1 MVKRLAMLMASLFLL
16 VGGALAQT
24 HVSGTVVGSEDGEPI
39 IGASIIVA
47 GTHTGTVT
55 DVDGHFEFTIPQGA
69 SKKLVVSYVGMESQT
84 VQGKENMKIALK
96 SNQHNLDEVMV
107 VAFGTEKK
115 SAFTGSAAV
124 VNSEDLSKKITT
136 NVADALVGS
145 VPGLQIR
152 GASGQPGSSSS
163 SGINIRGIS
172 SIYADTEPLII
183 VDGAPYPGNLSA
195 IPAEDI
201 DQVTVLKDAASAAL
215 YGARGASG
223 VIIIT
228 TKSGR
233 NQKATVSVD
242 AKWGSNSR
250 AVQDYDVIKDPGQY
264 YEVNYA
270 QLYNRY
276 FYLNGMS
283 AADANSR
290 ANSAMLS
297 NLVYNVYSY
306 PESEQLIGMDGKLNP
321 KATLGRVI
329 TSNSGAKYYLTP
341 DDWND
346 EAYKN
351 SFRQEYT
358 VSASGAMDKGSF
370 YASLNYLNDNG
381 VIDNSSYKRYSGRLK
396 ADYKI
401 KPWLRVSGNAQFTH
415 SDQES
420 TPFLSYEDLS
430 AANIMYYTA
439 NIGPI
444 YPLYVRGED
453 GAILTD
459 SYGHNRYDYGTANDY
474 GLTRPFLAT
483 GNPIGSNLYNVN
495 KTGMNQ
501 VVANGAV
508 DINFTDWLKLNLTTS
523 VIYNTFN
530 DHDYTNSFE
539 GPSAG
544 ANGKLIKD
552 NTQNLRTNNVQTLT
566 FTKSFGKNNVDALIG
581 HEYYDENVNY
591 LEGDANYEFSPYVQE
606 LYAYANRY
614 NNTSYSSKY
623 NVEGFFG
630 RAQYNYDEKYFGSF
644 SYRRDGSSY
653 FAKNNRWGSFW
664 SIGGAWIISKEKWFT
679 APWVDMLKIKASY
692 GEQGKDNIG
701 QGRYTNLYSLQTS
714 GTTSI
719 VPVYARMGNEDI
731 TWEKTGNFNL
741 GLEFNLFKNRLNGT
755 LDYYYKKTTDLLFW
769 LSIPKSAGTSG
780 YYSNIGDL
788 RNSGVELTL
797 TGVILRSKDFDWSV
811 TANLSHN
818 STKILKLPESSIV
831 DNGGFSASNSLHI
844 FQYWYREG
852 GPMYNAY
859 MPSYAGVNDQGQ
871 ALYWVDA
878 DLDKLANY
886 TPGDR
891 PGKNKSYTTTDYT
904 KATYYEQGSLMP
916 KVFGGFSTSFRWKN
930 FDASLSFDYQI
941 GGKVYDREYQN
952 LMSPSYQGGR
962 NDWGHAIHKDVLK
975 SWTPNNTSSNI
986 PRWFYGDTYTS
997 SLSDRFLTNAGYLNF
1012 QSFTVGYTLPKSILP
1027 TWLSKVRIYCMG
1039 ENLCFWSARKGL
1051 DPRFSFDG
1059 AGETG
1064 VYSPTR
1070 NISGGVQVTF

>member
-1 MVKRLAMLMASLFLL
+1 MLMTSLFLL
-16 VGGALAQT
+16 VGGVLAQT

-39 IGASIIVA
+39 IGASVIVA

-69 SKKLVVSYVGMESQT
+69 SNKLVVSYVGMVSQT
-84 VQGKENMKIALK
+84 VQGKENMKVALK

-152 GASGQPGSSSS
+152 GASGQPGSSST

-172 SIYADTEPLII
+172 SIYADTEPLVI

-201 DQVTVLKDAASAAL
+201 EQVTVLKDAASAAL

-276 FYLNGMS
+276 FYINGLS
-283 AADANSR
+283 AADANAR
-290 ANSAMLS
+290 ANSALLS
-297 NLVYNVYSY
+297 NLQYNVFSY
-306 PESEQLIGMDGKLNP
+306 PDGEQLIGMDGKLNP
-321 KATLGRVI
+321 NATLGRVI
-329 TSNSGAKYYLTP
+329 TSNSGNKYYLTP
-341 DDWND
+341 DDWRD
-346 EAYKN
+346 DAYKN

-358 VSASGAMDKGSF
+358 VSATGAMDKGSF
-370 YASLNYLNDNG
+370 YASLNYLDDNG
-381 VIDNSSYKRYSGRLK
+381 VIDKSSYKRYSGRLK
-396 ADYKI
+396 ADYNI

-420 TPFLSYEDLS
+420 TPDLSYDEYS

-453 GAILTD
+453 GSILTD
-459 SYGHNRYDYGTANDY
+459 AYGHQRYDYGTANDY

-483 GNPIGSNLYNVN
+483 GNPLGSNLYNEN
-495 KTGMNQ
+495 KQSMNQ
-501 VVANGAV
+501 VIANGAV

-523 VIYNTFN
+523 VTYNMFDN
-530 DHDYTNSFE
+530 QDYTNSFE
-539 GPSAG
+539 GPSAA
-544 ANGKLIKD
+544 ANGKLEKY

-566 FTKSFGKNNVDALIG
+566 FTKSFGKNNVDALVG
-581 HEYYDENVNY
+581 HEYYDQNVKY
-591 LEGDANYEFSPYVQE
+591 LEGDARYEFSPYVQE
-606 LYAYANRY
+606 LYAYADRY
-614 NNTSYSSKY
+614 DNTSYSTKY

-653 FAKNNRWGSFW
+653 FAKKNRWGSFW
-664 SIGGAWIISKEKWFT
+664 SIGGAWIISKEKWFN

-701 QGRYTNLYSLQTS
+701 QGRYTNLYELQTS

-719 VPVYARMGNEDI
+719 VPVFASMGNEDI
-731 TWEKTGNFNL
+731 TWEKTGNLNI
-741 GLEFNLFKNRLNGT
+741 GLEFNLLKNRLNGT

-780 YYSNIGDL
+780 YYANIGDL

-818 STKILKLPESSIV
+818 STKILKLPESSIA
-831 DNGGFSASNSLHI
+831 DYGGFSASNSLHI

-859 MPSYAGVNDQGQ
+859 MPSYAGVNEQGE

-886 TPGDR
+886 TPGDC

-904 KATYYEQGSLMP
+904 KATYYEHGSLMP
-916 KVFGGFSTSFRWKN
+916 KVFGGFSTSFRWKD

-941 GGKVYDREYQN
+941 GGKVYDNEYQH

-962 NDWGHAIHKDVLK
+962 ADWGHAIHKDALK

-997 SLSDRFLTNAGYLNF
+997 SNSDRFLTNAGYLNF
-1012 QSFTVGYTLPKSILP
+1012 QSFTVGYTFPKSILP
-1027 TWLSKVRIYCMG
+1027 TWLSKVRVYCMG

-1059 AGETG
+1059 AGATG

>member
-1 MVKRLAMLMASLFLL
+1 MLMTSLFLL
-16 VGGALAQT
+16 VGGVLAQT

-39 IGASIIVA
+39 IGASVIVA

-69 SKKLVVSYVGMESQT
+69 SNKLVVSYVGMVSQT
-84 VQGKENMKIALK
+84 VQGKENMKVALK

-152 GASGQPGSSSS
+152 GASGQPGSSST

-172 SIYADTEPLII
+172 SIYADTEPLVI

-201 DQVTVLKDAASAAL
+201 EQVTVLKDAASAAL

-276 FYLNGMS
+276 FYINGLS
-283 AADANSR
+283 AADANAR
-290 ANSAMLS
+290 ANSALLS
-297 NLVYNVYSY
+297 NLQYNVFSY
-306 PESEQLIGMDGKLNP
+306 PDGEQLIGMDGKLNP
-321 KATLGRVI
+321 NATLGRVI
-329 TSNSGAKYYLTP
+329 TSNSGNKYYLTP
-341 DDWND
+341 DDWRD
-346 EAYKN
+346 DAYKN

-358 VSASGAMDKGSF
+358 VSATGAMDKGSF
-370 YASLNYLNDNG
+370 YASLNYLDDNG
-381 VIDNSSYKRYSGRLK
+381 VIDKSSYKRYSGRLK
-396 ADYKI
+396 ADYNI

-420 TPFLSYEDLS
+420 TPDLSYDEYS

-453 GAILTD
+453 GSILTD
-459 SYGHNRYDYGTANDY
+459 AYGHQRYDYGTANDY

-483 GNPIGSNLYNVN
+483 GNPLGSNLYNEN
-495 KTGMNQ
+495 KQSMNQ
-501 VVANGAV
+501 VIANGAV

-523 VIYNTFN
+523 VTYNMFDN
-530 DHDYTNSFE
+530 QDYTNSFE
-539 GPSAG
+539 GPSAA
-544 ANGKLIKD
+544 ANGKLEKY

-566 FTKSFGKNNVDALIG
+566 FTKSFGKNNVDALVG
-581 HEYYDENVNY
+581 HEYFDQNVKY
-591 LEGDANYEFSPYVQE
+591 LEGDARYEFSPYVQE
-606 LYAYANRY
+606 LYAYADRY
-614 NNTSYSSKY
+614 DNTSYSTKY

-653 FAKNNRWGSFW
+653 FAKKNRWGSFW
-664 SIGGAWIISKEKWFT
+664 SIGGAWIISKEKWFN

-701 QGRYTNLYSLQTS
+701 QGRYTNLYELQTS

-719 VPVYARMGNEDI
+719 VPVFASMGNEDI
-731 TWEKTGNFNL
+731 TWEKTGNLNI
-741 GLEFNLFKNRLNGT
+741 GLEFNLLKNRLNGT

-780 YYSNIGDL
+780 YYANIGDL

-818 STKILKLPESSIV
+818 STKILKLPESSIA
-831 DNGGFSASNSLHI
+831 DYGGFSASNSLHI

-859 MPSYAGVNDQGQ
+859 MPSYAGVNEQGE

-886 TPGDR
+886 TPGDC

-904 KATYYEQGSLMP
+904 KATYYEHGSLMP
-916 KVFGGFSTSFRWKN
+916 KVFGGFSTSFRWKD

-941 GGKVYDREYQN
+941 GGKVYDNEYQH

-962 NDWGHAIHKDVLK
+962 ADWGHAIHKDALK

-997 SLSDRFLTNAGYLNF
+997 SNSDRFLTNAGYLNF
-1012 QSFTVGYTLPKSILP
+1012 QSFTVGYTFPKSILP
-1027 TWLSKVRIYCMG
+1027 TWLSKVRVYCMG

-1059 AGETG
+1059 AGATG

>member
-1 MVKRLAMLMASLFLL
+1 MLMTSLFLL
-16 VGGALAQT
+16 VGGVLAQT

-39 IGASIIVA
+39 IGASVIVA

-69 SKKLVVSYVGMESQT
+69 SNKLVVSYVGMVSQT
-84 VQGKENMKIALK
+84 VQGKENMKVALK

-152 GASGQPGSSSS
+152 GASGQPGSSST

-172 SIYADTEPLII
+172 SIYADTEPLVI

-201 DQVTVLKDAASAAL
+201 EQVTVLKDAASAAL

-250 AVQDYDVIKDPGQY
+250 AVQDYDVIKNPGQY

-276 FYLNGMS
+276 FYINGLS
-283 AADANSR
+283 AADANAR
-290 ANSAMLS
+290 ANSALLS
-297 NLVYNVYSY
+297 NLQYNVFSY
-306 PESEQLIGMDGKLNP
+306 PDGEQLIGMDGKLNP
-321 KATLGRVI
+321 NATLGRVI
-329 TSNSGAKYYLTP
+329 TSNSGNKYYLTP
-341 DDWND
+341 DDWRD
-346 EAYKN
+346 DAYKN

-358 VSASGAMDKGSF
+358 VSATGAMDKGSF
-370 YASLNYLNDNG
+370 YASLNYLDDNG
-381 VIDNSSYKRYSGRLK
+381 VIDKSSYKRYSGRLK
-396 ADYKI
+396 ADYNI

-420 TPFLSYEDLS
+420 TPDLSYDEYS

-453 GAILTD
+453 GSILTD
-459 SYGHNRYDYGTANDY
+459 AYGHQRYDYGTANDY

-483 GNPIGSNLYNVN
+483 GNPLGSNLYNEN
-495 KTGMNQ
+495 KQSMNQ
-501 VVANGAV
+501 VIANGAV

-523 VIYNTFN
+523 VTYNMFDN
-530 DHDYTNSFE
+530 QDYTNSFE
-539 GPSAG
+539 GPSAA
-544 ANGKLIKD
+544 ANGKLEKY

-566 FTKSFGKNNVDALIG
+566 FTKSFGKNNVDALVG
-581 HEYYDENVNY
+581 HEYYDQNVKY
-591 LEGDANYEFSPYVQE
+591 LEGDARYEFSPYVQE
-606 LYAYANRY
+606 LYAYADRY
-614 NNTSYSSKY
+614 DNTSYSTKY

-653 FAKNNRWGSFW
+653 FAKKNRWGSFW
-664 SIGGAWIISKEKWFT
+664 SIGGAWIISKEKWFN

-701 QGRYTNLYSLQTS
+701 QGRYTNLYELQTS

-719 VPVYARMGNEDI
+719 VPVFASMGNEDI
-731 TWEKTGNFNL
+731 TWEKTGNLNI
-741 GLEFNLFKNRLNGT
+741 GLEFNLLKNRLNGT

-780 YYSNIGDL
+780 YYANIGDL

-818 STKILKLPESSIV
+818 STKILKLPESSIA
-831 DNGGFSASNSLHI
+831 DYGGFSASNSLHI

-859 MPSYAGVNDQGQ
+859 MPSYAGVNEQGE

-886 TPGDR
+886 TPGDC

-904 KATYYEQGSLMP
+904 KATYYEHGSLMP

-941 GGKVYDREYQN
+941 GGKVYDNEYQH

-962 NDWGHAIHKDVLK
+962 ADWGHAIHKDALK

-997 SLSDRFLTNAGYLNF
+997 SNSDRFLTNAGYLNF
-1012 QSFTVGYTLPKSILP
+1012 QSFTVGYTFPKSILP
-1027 TWLSKVRIYCMG
+1027 TWLSKVRVYCMG

-1059 AGETG
+1059 AGATG

>member
-1 MVKRLAMLMASLFLL
+1 MLMTSLFLL
-16 VGGALAQT
+16 VGGVLAQT

-39 IGASIIVA
+39 IGASVIVA

-69 SKKLVVSYVGMESQT
+69 SNKLVVSYVGMVSQT
-84 VQGKENMKIALK
+84 VQGKENMKVALK

-152 GASGQPGSSSS
+152 GASGQPGSSST

-172 SIYADTEPLII
+172 SIYADTEPLVI

-201 DQVTVLKDAASAAL
+201 EQVTVLKDAASAAL

-276 FYLNGMS
+276 FYINGLS
-283 AADANSR
+283 AADANAR
-290 ANSAMLS
+290 ANSALLS
-297 NLVYNVYSY
+297 NLQYNVFSY
-306 PESEQLIGMDGKLNP
+306 PDGEQLIGMDGKLNP
-321 KATLGRVI
+321 NATLGRVI
-329 TSNSGAKYYLTP
+329 TSNSGNKYYLTP
-341 DDWND
+341 DDWRD
-346 EAYKN
+346 DAYKN

-358 VSASGAMDKGSF
+358 VSATGAMDKGSF
-370 YASLNYLNDNG
+370 YASLNYLDDNG
-381 VIDNSSYKRYSGRLK
+381 VIDKSSYKRYSGRLK
-396 ADYKI
+396 ADYNI

-420 TPFLSYEDLS
+420 TPDLSYDEYS

-453 GAILTD
+453 GSILTD
-459 SYGHNRYDYGTANDY
+459 AYGHQRYDYGTANDY

-483 GNPIGSNLYNVN
+483 GNPLGSNLYNEN
-495 KTGMNQ
+495 KQSMNQ
-501 VVANGAV
+501 VIANGAV

-523 VIYNTFN
+523 VTYNMFDN
-530 DHDYTNSFE
+530 QDYTNSFE
-539 GPSAG
+539 GPSAA
-544 ANGKLIKD
+544 ANGKLEKY

-566 FTKSFGKNNVDALIG
+566 FTKSFGKNNVDALVG
-581 HEYYDENVNY
+581 HEYYDQNVKY
-591 LEGDANYEFSPYVQE
+591 LEGDARYEFSPYVQE
-606 LYAYANRY
+606 LYAYADRY
-614 NNTSYSSKY
+614 DNTSYSTKY

-653 FAKNNRWGSFW
+653 FAKKNRWGSFW
-664 SIGGAWIISKEKWFT
+664 SIGGAWIISKEKWFN

-701 QGRYTNLYSLQTS
+701 QGRYTNLYELQTS

-719 VPVYARMGNEDI
+719 VPVFASMGNEDI
-731 TWEKTGNFNL
+731 TWEKTGNLNI
-741 GLEFNLFKNRLNGT
+741 GLEFNLLKNRLNGT

-780 YYSNIGDL
+780 YYANIGDL

-818 STKILKLPESSIV
+818 STKILKLPESSIA
-831 DNGGFSASNSLHI
+831 DYGGFSASNSLHI

-859 MPSYAGVNDQGQ
+859 MPSYAGVNEQGE

-886 TPGDR
+886 TPGDC

-916 KVFGGFSTSFRWKN
+916 KVFGGFSTSFRWKD

-941 GGKVYDREYQN
+941 GGKVYDNEYQH

-962 NDWGHAIHKDVLK
+962 ADWGHAIHKDALK

-997 SLSDRFLTNAGYLNF
+997 SNSDRFLTNAGYLNF

-1027 TWLSKVRIYCMG
+1027 TWLSKVRVYCMG

-1059 AGETG
+1059 AGATG

>member
-1 MVKRLAMLMASLFLL
+1 MLMTSLFLL
-16 VGGALAQT
+16 VGGVLAQT

-39 IGASIIVA
+39 IGASVIVA

-69 SKKLVVSYVGMESQT
+69 SNKLVVSYVGMVSQT
-84 VQGKENMKIALK
+84 VQGKENMKVALK

-152 GASGQPGSSSS
+152 GASGQPGSSST

-172 SIYADTEPLII
+172 SIYADTEPLVI

-201 DQVTVLKDAASAAL
+201 EQVTVLKDAASAAL

-276 FYLNGMS
+276 FYINGLS
-283 AADANSR
+283 AADANAR
-290 ANSAMLS
+290 ANSALLS
-297 NLVYNVYSY
+297 NLQYNVFSY
-306 PESEQLIGMDGKLNP
+306 PDGEQLIGMDGKLNP
-321 KATLGRVI
+321 NATLGRVI
-329 TSNSGAKYYLTP
+329 TSNSGNKYYLTP
-341 DDWND
+341 DDWRD
-346 EAYKN
+346 DAYKN

-358 VSASGAMDKGSF
+358 VSATGAMDKGSF
-370 YASLNYLNDNG
+370 YASLNYLDDNG
-381 VIDNSSYKRYSGRLK
+381 VIDKSSYKRYSGRLK
-396 ADYKI
+396 ADYNI

-420 TPFLSYEDLS
+420 TPDLSYDEYS

-453 GAILTD
+453 GSILTD
-459 SYGHNRYDYGTANDY
+459 AYGHQRYDYGTANDY

-483 GNPIGSNLYNVN
+483 GNPLGSNLYNEN
-495 KTGMNQ
+495 KESMNQ
-501 VVANGAV
+501 VIANGAV

-523 VIYNTFN
+523 VTYNMFDN
-530 DHDYTNSFE
+530 QDYTNSFE
-539 GPSAG
+539 GPSAA
-544 ANGKLIKD
+544 ANGKLEKY

-566 FTKSFGKNNVDALIG
+566 FTKSFGKNNVDALVG
-581 HEYYDENVNY
+581 HEYYDQNVKY
-591 LEGDANYEFSPYVQE
+591 LEGDARYEFSPYVQE
-606 LYAYANRY
+606 LYAYADRY
-614 NNTSYSSKY
+614 DNTSYSTKY

-653 FAKNNRWGSFW
+653 FAKKNRWGSFW
-664 SIGGAWIISKEKWFT
+664 SIGGAWIISKEKWFN

-701 QGRYTNLYSLQTS
+701 QGRYTNLYELQTS

-719 VPVYARMGNEDI
+719 VPVFAAMGNEDI
-731 TWEKTGNFNL
+731 TWEKTGNLNI
-741 GLEFNLFKNRLNGT
+741 GLEFNLLKNRLNGT

-780 YYSNIGDL
+780 YYANIGDL

-811 TANLSHN
+811 TTNLSHN
-818 STKILKLPESSIV
+818 STKILKLPESSIA
-831 DNGGFSASNSLHI
+831 DYGGFSASNSLHI

-859 MPSYAGVNDQGQ
+859 MPSYAGVNEQGE

-886 TPGDR
+886 TPGDC

-941 GGKVYDREYQN
+941 GGKVYDNEYQH

-962 NDWGHAIHKDVLK
+962 ADWGHAIHKDALK

-997 SLSDRFLTNAGYLNF
+997 SNSDRFLTNAGYLNF

-1027 TWLSKVRIYCMG
+1027 SWLSKVRVYCMG

-1059 AGETG
+1059 AGATG

>member
-1 MVKRLAMLMASLFLL
+1 MLMTSLFLL
-16 VGGALAQT
+16 VGGVLAQT

-39 IGASIIVA
+39 IGASVIVA

-69 SKKLVVSYVGMESQT
+69 SNKLVVSYVGMVSQT
-84 VQGKENMKIALK
+84 VQGKENMKVALK

-152 GASGQPGSSSS
+152 GASGQPGSSST

-172 SIYADTEPLII
+172 SIYADTEPLVI

-201 DQVTVLKDAASAAL
+201 EQVTVLKDAASAAL

-276 FYLNGMS
+276 FYINGLS
-283 AADANSR
+283 AADANAR
-290 ANSAMLS
+290 ANSALLS
-297 NLVYNVYSY
+297 NLQYNVFSY
-306 PESEQLIGMDGKLNP
+306 PDGEQLIGMDGKLNP
-321 KATLGRVI
+321 NATLGRVI
-329 TSNSGAKYYLTP
+329 TSNSGNKYYLTP
-341 DDWND
+341 DDWRD
-346 EAYKN
+346 DAYKN

-358 VSASGAMDKGSF
+358 VSATGAMDKGSF
-370 YASLNYLNDNG
+370 YASLNYLDDNG
-381 VIDNSSYKRYSGRLK
+381 VIDKSSYKRYSGRLK
-396 ADYKI
+396 ADYNI

-420 TPFLSYEDLS
+420 TPDLSYDEYS

-453 GAILTD
+453 GSILTD
-459 SYGHNRYDYGTANDY
+459 AYGHQRYDYGTANDY

-483 GNPIGSNLYNVN
+483 GNPLGSNLYNEN
-495 KTGMNQ
+495 KQSMNQ
-501 VVANGAV
+501 VIANGAV

-523 VIYNTFN
+523 VTYNMFDN
-530 DHDYTNSFE
+530 QDYTNSFE
-539 GPSAG
+539 GPSAA
-544 ANGKLIKD
+544 ANGKLEKY

-566 FTKSFGKNNVDALIG
+566 FTKSFGKNNVDALVG
-581 HEYYDENVNY
+581 HEYYDQNVKY
-591 LEGDANYEFSPYVQE
+591 LEGDARYEFSPYVQE
-606 LYAYANRY
+606 LYAYADRY
-614 NNTSYSSKY
+614 DNTSYSTKY

-653 FAKNNRWGSFW
+653 FAKKNRWGSFW
-664 SIGGAWIISKEKWFT
+664 SIGGAWIISKEKWFN

-701 QGRYTNLYSLQTS
+701 QGRYTNLYELQTS

-719 VPVYARMGNEDI
+719 VPVFASMGNEDI
-731 TWEKTGNFNL
+731 TWEKTGNLNI
-741 GLEFNLFKNRLNGT
+741 GLEFNLLKNRLNGT

-780 YYSNIGDL
+780 YYANIGDL

-818 STKILKLPESSIV
+818 STKILKLPESSIA
-831 DNGGFSASNSLHI
+831 DYGGFSASNSLHI

-859 MPSYAGVNDQGQ
+859 MPSYAGVNEQGE

-886 TPGDR
+886 TPGDC

-904 KATYYEQGSLMP
+904 KATYYEHGSLMP
-916 KVFGGFSTSFRWKN
+916 KVFGGFSTSFRWKD

-941 GGKVYDREYQN
+941 GGKVYDNEYQH

-962 NDWGHAIHKDVLK
+962 ADWGHAIHKDALK

-997 SLSDRFLTNAGYLNF
+997 SNSDRFLTNAGYLNF

-1027 TWLSKVRIYCMG
+1027 SWLSKVRVYCMG

-1059 AGETG
+1059 AGATG

>member
-1 MVKRLAMLMASLFLL
+1 MLMTSLFLL
-16 VGGALAQT
+16 VGGVLAQT

-39 IGASIIVA
+39 IGASVIVA

-69 SKKLVVSYVGMESQT
+69 SNKLVVSYVGMVSQT
-84 VQGKENMKIALK
+84 VQGKENMKVALK

-152 GASGQPGSSSS
+152 GASGQPGSSST

-172 SIYADTEPLII
+172 SIYADTEPLVI

-201 DQVTVLKDAASAAL
+201 EQVTVLKDAASAAL

-276 FYLNGMS
+276 FYINGLS
-283 AADANSR
+283 AADANAR
-290 ANSAMLS
+290 ANSALLS
-297 NLVYNVYSY
+297 NLQYNVFSY
-306 PESEQLIGMDGKLNP
+306 PDGEQLIGMDGKLNP
-321 KATLGRVI
+321 NATLGRVI
-329 TSNSGAKYYLTP
+329 TSNSGNKYYLTP
-341 DDWND
+341 DDWRD
-346 EAYKN
+346 DAYKN

-358 VSASGAMDKGSF
+358 VSATGAMDKGSF
-370 YASLNYLNDNG
+370 YASLNYLDDNG
-381 VIDNSSYKRYSGRLK
+381 VIDKSSYKRYSGRLK
-396 ADYKI
+396 ADYNI

-420 TPFLSYEDLS
+420 TPDLSYDEYS

-453 GAILTD
+453 GSILTD
-459 SYGHNRYDYGTANDY
+459 AYGHQRYDYGTANDY

-483 GNPIGSNLYNVN
+483 GNPLGSNLYNEN
-495 KTGMNQ
+495 KESMNQ
-501 VVANGAV
+501 VIANGAV

-523 VIYNTFN
+523 VTYNMFDN
-530 DHDYTNSFE
+530 QDYTNSFE
-539 GPSAG
+539 GPSAA
-544 ANGKLIKD
+544 ANGKLEKY

-566 FTKSFGKNNVDALIG
+566 FTKSFGKNNVDALVG
-581 HEYYDENVNY
+581 HEYYDQNVKY
-591 LEGDANYEFSPYVQE
+591 LEGDARYEFSPYVQE
-606 LYAYANRY
+606 LYAYADRY
-614 NNTSYSSKY
+614 DNTSYSTKY

-653 FAKNNRWGSFW
+653 FAKKNRWGSFW
-664 SIGGAWIISKEKWFT
+664 SIGGAWIISKEKWFN

-701 QGRYTNLYSLQTS
+701 QGRYTNLYELQTS

-719 VPVYARMGNEDI
+719 VPVFASMGNEDI
-731 TWEKTGNFNL
+731 TWEKTGNLNI
-741 GLEFNLFKNRLNGT
+741 GLEFNLLKNRLNGT

-780 YYSNIGDL
+780 YYANIGDL

-818 STKILKLPESSIV
+818 STKILKLPESSIA
-831 DNGGFSASNSLHI
+831 DYGGFSASNSLHI

-859 MPSYAGVNDQGQ
+859 MPSYAGVNEQGE

-886 TPGDR
+886 TPGDC

-904 KATYYEQGSLMP
+904 KATYYEHGSLMP

-941 GGKVYDREYQN
+941 GGKVYDNEYQH

-962 NDWGHAIHKDVLK
+962 ADWGHAIHKDALK

-997 SLSDRFLTNAGYLNF
+997 SNSDRFLTNAGYLNF
-1012 QSFTVGYTLPKSILP
+1012 QSFTVGYTFPKSILP
-1027 TWLSKVRIYCMG
+1027 SWLSKVRVYCMG

-1059 AGETG
+1059 AGATG

>member
-1 MVKRLAMLMASLFLL
+1 MLMTSLFLL
-16 VGGALAQT
+16 VGGVLAQT

-39 IGASIIVA
+39 IGASVIVA

-69 SKKLVVSYVGMESQT
+69 SNKLVVSYVGMVSQT
-84 VQGKENMKIALK
+84 VQGKENMKVALK

-152 GASGQPGSSSS
+152 GASGQPGSSST

-172 SIYADTEPLII
+172 SIYADTEPLVI

-201 DQVTVLKDAASAAL
+201 EQVTVLKDAASAAL

-276 FYLNGMS
+276 FYINGLS
-283 AADANSR
+283 AADANAR
-290 ANSAMLS
+290 ANSALLS
-297 NLVYNVYSY
+297 NLQYNVFSY
-306 PESEQLIGMDGKLNP
+306 PDGEQLIGMDGKLNP
-321 KATLGRVI
+321 NATLGRVI
-329 TSNSGAKYYLTP
+329 TSNSGNKYYLTP
-341 DDWND
+341 DDWRD
-346 EAYKN
+346 DAYKN

-358 VSASGAMDKGSF
+358 VSATGAMDKGSF
-370 YASLNYLNDNG
+370 YASLNYLDDNG
-381 VIDNSSYKRYSGRLK
+381 VIDKSSYKRYSGRLK
-396 ADYKI
+396 ADYNI

-420 TPFLSYEDLS
+420 TPDLSYDEYS

-453 GAILTD
+453 GSILTD
-459 SYGHNRYDYGTANDY
+459 AYGHQRYDYGTANDY

-483 GNPIGSNLYNVN
+483 GNPLGSNLYNEN
-495 KTGMNQ
+495 KQSMNQ
-501 VVANGAV
+501 VIANGAV

-523 VIYNTFN
+523 VTYNMFDN
-530 DHDYTNSFE
+530 QDYTNSFE
-539 GPSAG
+539 GPSAA
-544 ANGKLIKD
+544 ANGKLEKY

-566 FTKSFGKNNVDALIG
+566 FTKSFGKNNVDALVG
-581 HEYYDENVNY
+581 HEYYDQNVKY
-591 LEGDANYEFSPYVQE
+591 LEGDARYEFSPYVQE
-606 LYAYANRY
+606 LYAYADRY
-614 NNTSYSSKY
+614 DNTSYSTKY

-653 FAKNNRWGSFW
+653 FAKKNRWGSFW
-664 SIGGAWIISKEKWFT
+664 SIGGAWIISKEKWFN

-701 QGRYTNLYSLQTS
+701 QGRYTNLYELQTS

-719 VPVYARMGNEDI
+719 VPVFASMGNEDI
-731 TWEKTGNFNL
+731 TWEKTGNLNI
-741 GLEFNLFKNRLNGT
+741 GLEFNLLKNRLNGT

-780 YYSNIGDL
+780 YYANIGDL

-818 STKILKLPESSIV
+818 STKILKLPESSIA
-831 DNGGFSASNSLHI
+831 DYGGFSASNSLHI

-859 MPSYAGVNDQGQ
+859 MPSYAGVNEQGE

-886 TPGDR
+886 TPGDC

-904 KATYYEQGSLMP
+904 KATYYEHGSLMP

-941 GGKVYDREYQN
+941 GGKVYDNEYQH

-962 NDWGHAIHKDVLK
+962 ADWGHAIHKDALK

-997 SLSDRFLTNAGYLNF
+997 SNSDRFLTNAGYLNF
-1012 QSFTVGYTLPKSILP
+1012 QSFTVGYTFPKSILP
-1027 TWLSKVRIYCMG
+1027 TWLSKVRVYCMG

-1059 AGETG
+1059 AGATG

>member
-1 MVKRLAMLMASLFLL
+1 MLMTSLFLL
-16 VGGALAQT
+16 VGGVLAQT

-39 IGASIIVA
+39 IGASVIVA

-69 SKKLVVSYVGMESQT
+69 SNKLVVSYVGMVSQT
-84 VQGKENMKIALK
+84 VQGKENMKVALK

-152 GASGQPGSSSS
+152 GASGQPGSSST

-172 SIYADTEPLII
+172 SIYADTEPLVI

-201 DQVTVLKDAASAAL
+201 EQVTVLKDAASAAL

-250 AVQDYDVIKDPGQY
+250 AVQDYDVIKNPGQY

-276 FYLNGMS
+276 FYINGLS
-283 AADANSR
+283 AADANAR
-290 ANSAMLS
+290 ANSALLS
-297 NLVYNVYSY
+297 NLQYNVFSY
-306 PESEQLIGMDGKLNP
+306 PDGEQLIGMDGKLNP
-321 KATLGRVI
+321 NATLGRVI
-329 TSNSGAKYYLTP
+329 TSNSGNKYYLTP
-341 DDWND
+341 DDWRD
-346 EAYKN
+346 DAYKN

-358 VSASGAMDKGSF
+358 VSATGAMDKGSF
-370 YASLNYLNDNG
+370 YASLNYLDDNG
-381 VIDNSSYKRYSGRLK
+381 VIDKSSYKRYSGRLK
-396 ADYKI
+396 ADYNI

-420 TPFLSYEDLS
+420 TPDLSYDEYS

-453 GAILTD
+453 GSILTD
-459 SYGHNRYDYGTANDY
+459 AYGHQRYDYGTANDY

-483 GNPIGSNLYNVN
+483 GNPLGSNLYNEN
-495 KTGMNQ
+495 KQSMNQ
-501 VVANGAV
+501 VIANGAV

-523 VIYNTFN
+523 VTYNMFDN
-530 DHDYTNSFE
+530 QDYTNSFE
-539 GPSAG
+539 GPSAA
-544 ANGKLIKD
+544 ANGKLEKY

-566 FTKSFGKNNVDALIG
+566 FTKSFGKNNVDALVG
-581 HEYYDENVNY
+581 HEYYDQNVKY
-591 LEGDANYEFSPYVQE
+591 LEGDARYEFSPYVQE
-606 LYAYANRY
+606 LYAYADRY
-614 NNTSYSSKY
+614 DNTSYSTKY

-653 FAKNNRWGSFW
+653 FAKKNRWGSFW
-664 SIGGAWIISKEKWFT
+664 SIGGAWIISKEKWFN

-701 QGRYTNLYSLQTS
+701 QGRYTNLYELQTS

-719 VPVYARMGNEDI
+719 VPVFASMGNEDI
-731 TWEKTGNFNL
+731 TWEKTGNLNI
-741 GLEFNLFKNRLNGT
+741 GLEFNLLKNRLNGT

-780 YYSNIGDL
+780 YYANIGDL

-818 STKILKLPESSIV
+818 STKILKLPESSIA
-831 DNGGFSASNSLHI
+831 DYGGFSASNSLHI

-859 MPSYAGVNDQGQ
+859 MPSYAGVNEQGE

-886 TPGDR
+886 TPGDC

-904 KATYYEQGSLMP
+904 KATYYEHGSLMP

-941 GGKVYDREYQN
+941 GGKVYDNEYQH

-962 NDWGHAIHKDVLK
+962 ADWGHAIHKDALK

-997 SLSDRFLTNAGYLNF
+997 SNSDRFLTNAGYLNF
-1012 QSFTVGYTLPKSILP
+1012 QSFTVGYTIPKNILP
-1027 TWLSKVRIYCMG
+1027 SWLSKVRVYCMG

-1059 AGETG
+1059 AGATG